1 MPQTKT
7 MTGPLAIIKVQ
18 GVAVGKMKSIRCTE
32 SVRFGKT
39 VGLGRM
45 APDEMMP
52 LDWSGTLNCGAFL
65 IDLSVPVIPG
75 AFNRLAQTAD
85 QFFDT
90 MLLNSDGVQIDI
102 MRKVYGST
110 NSQGIILPKF
120 VVLVSIKMAFA
131 TREIFDISEGQI
143 SGRDIDFEYMTPFLF
158 PI

>member
-1 MPQTKT
+1 MATKS
-7 MTGPLAIIKVQ
+7 MTGPLAIVKVK

-32 SVRFGKT
+32 NVRYGKT

-45 APDEMMP
+45 NPDEMMP
-52 LDWSGTLNCGAFL
+52 LDWSGTLNCSAFL
-65 IDLSVPVIPG
+65 IDLRLPIIPG
-75 AFNRLAQTAD
+75 ALNRVAQTAD

-102 MRKVYGST
+102 MRKIFGSQ
-110 NSQGIILPKF
+110 NAQGIVLPKF
-120 VVLVSIKMAFA
+120 EIVVSIKALFG
-131 TREIFDISEGQI
+131 TRESFDISEGQI